1 MSAIDKIEKIY
12 GKACDEKNLVIA
24 NIPFPLVI
32 AWDKTK
38 TTRKIQCH
46 KLVKNDIENIFKD
59 ILKEY
64 GLPKIK
70 ELGIDIYGGCY
81 NCRLMRGGTKQSMH
95 SWAIAIDLNPEKN
108 QLRWGKDKA
117 QFAKLEYKKMIDIFY
132 KYGWESLGVEKNY
145 DWQHFQK
152 KV

>member
-1 MSAIDKIEKIY
+1 MSAIDKIY
-12 GKACDEKNLVIA
+12 GKSCDEKNLVIG
-24 NIPFPLVI
+24 NTPFPLVI

-38 TTRKIQCH
+38 TTKKIQCH
-46 KLVKNDIENIFKD
+46 KLVKSDIENIFKD

-64 GLPKIK
+64 GFSKIK
-70 ELGIDIYGGCY
+70 ELGIDLYGGCY
-81 NCRLMRGGTKQSMH
+81 NCRIMRGGTKQSMH
-95 SWAIAIDLNPEKN
+95 SWAIAIDLDPERN

-117 QFAKLEYKKMIDIFY
+117 QFAKPEYKKMIEIFY

-152 KV
+152 KI

>member
-12 GKACDEKNLVIA
+12 GKACTESNLVIA

-95 SWAIAIDLNPEKN
+95 AFGVVIDLDPERN
-108 QLRWGKDKA
+108 QLKWGEDKA
-117 QFAKLEYKKMIDIFY
+117 QFAKPEYKKMIDIFY

-145 DWQHFQK
+145 DWMHMQK

>member
-1 MSAIDKIEKIY
+1 MSEKIEKIY
-12 GKACDEKNLVIA
+12 GKACTESNLVIA
-24 NIPFPLVI
+24 NIAFPLKI
-32 AWDKTK
+32 AWDKGATTK
-38 TTRKIQCH
+38 KIQCH
-46 KLVKNDIENIFKD
+46 KLVKDDIENIFKD

-95 SWAIAIDLNPEKN
+95 AWAIALDLDPERN
-108 QLRWGKDKA
+108 QLKWGKDKA
-117 QFAKLEYKKMIDIFY
+117 QFAKPEYKPLFEIFK
-132 KYGWESLGVEKNY
+132 KYGWENLGDVIGRDY
-145 DWQHFQK
+145 MHWQK